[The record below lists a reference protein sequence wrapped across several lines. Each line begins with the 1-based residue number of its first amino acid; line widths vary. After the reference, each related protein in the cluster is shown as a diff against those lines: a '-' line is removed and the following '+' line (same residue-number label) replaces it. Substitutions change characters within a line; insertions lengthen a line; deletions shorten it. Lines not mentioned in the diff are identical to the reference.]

1 MDIKI
6 FWSDTEKAKESVV
19 AKKSELTVEEKIM
32 GYLKQNQLDPEDVFN
47 SIDKNMTGM
56 ISYE

>member
-32 GYLKQNQLDPEDVFN
+32 GYLKQNQLEPEDVFN